1 MFATGEVAGIMR
13 QKDEGDQEMQIS
25 SYTMNESQLWHVWC
39 GTCHK
44 ENKYVLFYSERYK
57 LNLLWLLF

>member
-25 SYTMNESQLWHVWC
+25 GSKMNESQLWHVWC

-44 ENKYVLFYSERYK
+44 ENNYVLF
-57 LNLLWLLF
+57 LW

>member
-1 MFATGEVAGIMR
+1 MLATGEVAGTMR

-44 ENKYVLFYSERYK
+44 ENNYVLFFMVRDI
-57 LNLLWLLF
+57 N